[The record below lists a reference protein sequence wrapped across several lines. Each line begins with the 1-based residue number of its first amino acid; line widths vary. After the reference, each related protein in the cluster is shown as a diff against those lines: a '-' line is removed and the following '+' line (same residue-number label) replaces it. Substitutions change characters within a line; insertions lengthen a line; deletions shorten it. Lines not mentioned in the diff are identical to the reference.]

1 MKQNILS
8 HIPAEHPWKDLLVF
22 CDRIPSTNDLAK
34 KLAKEGAAEG
44 TVVIA
49 AEQTAG
55 RGRMGRSFHAP
66 AGLGLY
72 FSVILRP
79 ERPAEELLHLTCAA
93 AEAAC
98 DAVEECSANRPRIKW
113 INDLVMGNKKL
124 GGILTE
130 LSVNSKTGLVDW
142 AVIGIGINCC
152 HRLEDFPHELQDIA
166 TSLLLSTGKAIQAE
180 HLAGCLIQAF
190 YRLNKTL
197 LTEKDTIMN
206 RYRLDC
212 MTVGREI
219 VLIRGEEKRYGTAL
233 QVEDDG
239 GLRVLFDDG
248 TTQTVQSGEVSVRGL
263 YGYI

>member
-8 HIPAEHPWKDLLVF
+8 HIPTEHPWKDLLVF
-22 CDRIPSTNDLAK
+22 CDCIPSTNDLAK

-79 ERPAEELLHLTCAA
+79 ECPAEQLLHLTCAA

-98 DAVEECSANRPRIKW
+98 DAVEECSAIRPRIKW

-130 LSVNSKTGLVDW
+130 LSVNSTTGLVDW
-142 AVIGIGINCC
+142 AVVGIGINCC
-152 HRLEDFPHELQDIA
+152 HRLEDFPHELQDMA
-166 TSLLLSTGKAIQAE
+166 TSLLLSTEKAVTPE

-197 LTEKDTIMN
+197 LTEKGTIMN
-206 RYRLDC
+206 RYRQDC

-239 GLRVLFDDG
+239 GLRVIFDDG
-248 TTQTVQSGEVSVRGL
+248 TTQIVQSGEVSVRGL